1 MIGLNSVKL
10 RARRETAD
18 PDMLQGTV
26 KELISYSEIIETCFA
41 KCDYIL
47 HKAQSS
53 KRLNSEY

>member
-41 KCDYIL
+41 KSDYIL